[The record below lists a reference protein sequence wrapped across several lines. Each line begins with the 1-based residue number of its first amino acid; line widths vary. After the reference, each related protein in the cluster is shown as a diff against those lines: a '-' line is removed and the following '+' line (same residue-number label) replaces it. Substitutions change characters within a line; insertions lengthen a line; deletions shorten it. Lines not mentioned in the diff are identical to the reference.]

1 MTWSLLPEN
10 DSLQALRICR
20 MAIAIL
26 ASVIVVALTG
36 VGAWMHFVPDVTF
49 WRLAALV
56 LLFVTG
62 FYACFRSGLNLRLS
76 DPSLTLPMMVAAGL
90 TISVVQVDAGMGRD
104 NLMLLYPVAIMFGV
118 FRFNTRV
125 LIGVALLY
133 STFFAV
139 ATIASV
145 WSYRMA
151 MDLNHEIFRVCFLT
165 AVLMWFAFV
174 GGHISTLRQQL
185 RLTND
190 ELKIAIEKAESLA
203 NHDALTGAYSRRYV
217 MELLEREGHRAKRG
231 SGLSIGMLDI
241 DHFKSINDTYGHATG
256 DEVLKRICAI
266 IQSALRETD
275 FLGRYGGEEFI
286 VGFALTPAA
295 PAVMVAERIRKT
307 IAESTMSCLPDGRH
321 MTVSIGVA
329 KHRVPDSIERTLA
342 RADAALYKAKAAG
355 RDQVLV
361 AD

>member
-10 DSLQALRICR
+10 DPLQALRIRR
-20 MAIAIL
+20 MAMASL
-26 ASVIVVALTG
+26 ASVIVVALAG
-36 VGAWMHFVPDVTF
+36 VGAWLHLVPYVTF

-56 LLFVTG
+56 LFFVAA
-62 FYACFRSGLNLRLS
+62 FYAYFRSGLNLRLS
-76 DPSLTLPMMVAAGL
+76 DPSLTFPMLVAAGL
-90 TISVVQVDAGMGRD
+90 TISVVQVDAGMARD
-104 NLMLLYPVAIMFGV
+104 NLMLLYPVAFMFGV

-139 ATIASV
+139 ATGASV

-165 AVLMWFAFV
+165 AVLVWFAFV

-190 ELKIAIEKAESLA
+190 ELKIAIETAEGLA
-203 NHDALTGAYSRRYV
+203 NHDTLTGAYSRRYT
-217 MELLEREGHRAKRG
+217 MDLLEREGHRAKRG
-231 SGLSIGMLDI
+231 GALSIGMLDI

-256 DEVLKRICAI
+256 DEVLKGICAI

-295 PAVMVAERIRKT
+295 PAALVAERIRKM
-307 IAESTMSCLPDGRH
+307 IAESTMPCLPDSKH
-321 MTVSIGVA
+321 VTVSMGVA
-329 KHRVPDSIERTLA
+329 RHRVPDTIERTLA

-355 RDQVLV
+355 RNQVLL